1 MQNNPW
7 YGALTDFNTQKTV
20 TDVQALTGSPLKS
33 HNWISQ
39 LSSNVLKKIRLAK
52 QTSFVEHVDK
62 IAVDKLATW
71 PKF

>member
-20 TDVQALTGSPLKS
+20 TDVQALTGSPLIPDY
-33 HNWISQ
+33 ISQ